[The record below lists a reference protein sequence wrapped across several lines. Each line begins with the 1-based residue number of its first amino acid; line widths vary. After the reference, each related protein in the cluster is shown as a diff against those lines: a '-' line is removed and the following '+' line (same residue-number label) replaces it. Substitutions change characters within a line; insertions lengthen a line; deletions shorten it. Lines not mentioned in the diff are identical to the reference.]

1 MRNRRNFLQAIAPIG
16 LLSLVNI
23 EGFANEPELSSNKK
37 IVATDKPK
45 VIFFD
50 VNETLLDLEPL
61 KKSVVAKL
69 GGNKELGTLWF
80 TTMLQY
86 SLVVTVSEQYMDFG
100 SIGAA
105 TLRMVANNNKIDLSE
120 DEAKA
125 AVKPILSLKPHTEV
139 INALALL
146 KKAGYVLVS
155 FSNSSNKAVR
165 SQLEFAGIISFFD
178 QILSVEEYG
187 KFKPHIEVYK
197 WAARKLNLTN
207 AECMLVAA
215 HGWDVGGAKWAGWQ
229 TAFVSRPGQQLFPLA
244 IRPDIF
250 ENDLLKVAN
259 QILALH

>member
-1 MRNRRNFLQAIAPIG
+1 MKNRRTFLQAIAPIG
-16 LLSLVNI
+16 LLSLVHM
-23 EGFANEPELSSNKK
+23 EGFANEPKPSSNRQ

-105 TLRMVANNNKIDLSE
+105 TLRMVAKNNKIDLIE
-120 DEAKA
+120 EEAKE
-125 AVKPILSLKPHTEV
+125 AVKPILSLKPYPEV
-139 INALALL
+139 IDALALL

-155 FSNSSNKAVR
+155 FSNSSNKAVK
-165 SQLEFAGIISFFD
+165 SQLEFAGITSFFD
-178 QILSVEEYG
+178 QILSVEGYG
-187 KFKPHIEVYK
+187 KYKPHMEVYK
-197 WAARKLNLTN
+197 WAARKMKVKN
-207 AECMLVAA
+207 ADCMLVAA
-215 HGWDVGGAKWAGWQ
+215 HGWDVGGAKWAGWK

-244 IRPDIF
+244 IKPDII
-250 ENDLLKVAN
+250 EDDLLKVAN
-259 QILALH
+259 QIVAMN